1 MPPPLPSSLPPISTL
16 SLHPSSNQPP
26 PQPSRLP
33 PPSQP
38 PPAARPRTPLNGT
51 RLSEAELRRQ
61 RVEEQCG
68 HLRLCSDSQTPAFE
82 LLVLGCGGGPIET
95 NLSSFLVKPY
105 SGKWTDGCTGIEGGS
120 TIGALSSLIERNPY
134 AFEGFGL
141 EIGVDANELE
151 AAADLTQGEQTL
163 IGVGR
168 EGGGKAAA
176 KVWDLISCFAI
187 THAHLDH
194 IAGLIISSAA
204 CRPPPKPVYG
214 IKRTIENIEKLMDG
228 GVWPMLGGWD
238 DSVTIGRAYHYK
250 HIPTPTPAPLPLS
263 PHLSFHAFPLSHGL
277 DPSAFRRKREAE
289 SSSSP
294 APSLNG
300 HAHSNK
306 PCNECY
312 DSTAFFVKEEQTGKE
327 LLFFGDVEP
336 DSISKRGLNLAVW
349 KVAAPKIAAG
359 KLSVMF
365 LECSYPSSQPASLL
379 FGHFSPP
386 YILEEMVILASLVT
400 EERVRAGLDRKLA
413 EKDPLDGVI
422 VVIQHIKDDIFA
434 LPKPAASSSSPAP
447 PTPSSNAKHG
457 STPSVNSD
465 KDLPPVPPPKDDSLT
480 PTSHSRQPSTS
491 SIASQASASTSSP
504 RKSSIP
510 SRNPPRRPDNLAPST
525 AVSRSSAAA
534 DHAGSAPNP
543 PLRSS
548 GANSSDPMLLSM
560 GPPVPS
566 APTRRPSVATGGFAF
581 PSSPLATALSRN
593 SYRMTV
599 HDGSPSSGGSLGPPF
614 PGAVA
619 PGGGWQHSF
628 AFADAAAARRA
639 STPAPFGFF
648 PGGVMGNPFAQ
659 HSPGGR
665 LALPQQAGGAYSAP
679 PSSASSLSPGFESDH
694 PGGGVSPGTRVGR
707 GGMNFGGTSPG
718 RSPNRSSSYAFPVT
732 RSVASVDEREEE
744 EESHEDQAQGATP
757 EPVRTADEGVQEE
770 EEEDTVE
777 ETVHERI
784 ERELNELEEKE
795 RTGVKFLIAVQGMRL
810 VF

>member
-1 MPPPLPSSLPPISTL
+1 MAHRLPPALPPLSTL
-16 SLHPSSNQPP
+16 SLSPSTLDQPP
-26 PQPSRLP
+26 LTPD
-33 PPSQP
+33 
-38 PPAARPRTPLNGT
+38 AAPRPRTPLNGPRST
-51 RLSEAELRRQ
+51 DEERRQ

-68 HLRLCSDSQTPAFE
+68 HLRLCPDGQQPAFD

-105 SGKWTDGCTGIEGGS
+105 LGKWTEGCTGLEGGS

-141 EIGVDANELE
+141 EIGVDADELE
-151 AAADLTQGEQTL
+151 AAARAEERGEHL
-163 IGVGR
+163 GEKGLVGVGR

-214 IKRTIENIEKLMDG
+214 IKRTIENIERVMDG

-263 PHLSFHAFPLSHGL
+263 PSLSFHAFPLSHGL
-277 DPSAFRRKREAE
+277 DPSAFHRKKQAAA
-289 SSSSP
+289 SVGVNGHTP
-294 APSLNG
+294 AP
-300 HAHSNK
+300 K
-306 PCNECY
+306 PCDECY
-312 DSTAFFVKEEQTGKE
+312 DSTAFFVREEGTGKE

-349 KVAAPKIAAG
+349 KAAAPKIAAG

-386 YILEEMVILASLVT
+386 YILEEMVILAELVK
-400 EERVRAGLDRKLA
+400 EERIRAGLAPGLA
-413 EKDPLDGVI
+413 EREPLEGVI

-434 LPKPAASSSSPAP
+434 LPKPAATVPSIAKEA
-447 PTPSSNAKHG
+447 PTPPPVVSKRPSTASSTG
-457 STPSVNSD
+457 GGD
-465 KDLPPVPPPKDDSLT
+465 KDLPPVPPPKDGPS
-480 PTSHSRQPSTS
+480 SHSRHPSSSSVASQQSTS
-491 SIASQASASTSSP
+491 TPSPTKTSFAPRALPQRSAT
-504 RKSSIP
+504 
-510 SRNPPRRPDNLAPST
+510 LAPSI
-525 AVSRSSAAA
+525 AARSSAAA
-534 DHAGSAPNP
+534 DAPSSFLP
-543 PLRSS
+543 PSQKQ
-548 GANSSDPMLLSM
+548 SDEPLLLSM

-593 SYRMTV
+593 SYRMSIV
-599 HDGSPSSGGSLGPPF
+599 DGGHLAAPF
-614 PGAVA
+614 PGGAGA
-619 PGGGWQHSF
+619 GAGGWHTSF
-628 AFADAAAARRA
+628 DAAAARRA
-639 STPAPFGFF
+639 STPAPFGFV
-648 PGGVMGNPFAQ
+648 GGANPFAQ

-665 LALPQQAGGAYSAP
+665 LALPPGQVGGAYSAP
-679 PSSASSLSPGFESDH
+679 PSSASPGGLAPAFEMDH
-694 PGGGVSPGTRVGR
+694 SSGGGVSPRARAGR
-707 GGMNFGGTSPG
+707 GGPFGAAGGGTSPG
-718 RSPNRSSSYAFPVT
+718 RSPNRMSSYAFPAG
-732 RSVASVDEREEE
+732 SVASVEEE
-744 EESHEDQAQGATP
+744 KEDEEEGAA
-757 EPVRTADEGVQEE
+757 ADVHDTTDEEEEE

-784 ERELNELEEKE
+784 ERELNELEEE
-795 RTGVKFLIAVQGMRL
+795 RKTGVKFLIAVQGMRL